1 MLEYARSCWDVV
13 ITQRSRPTARLA
25 ITVAGLL
32 IAHITTFAAAG
43 SEWRALATEELPTS
57 ITADLAVGNKT
68 TIAAFNSQQGSI
80 TVYTTGSE
88 PVRQRSV
95 ITATSADEEVTLTTK
110 STRDQGLTVTLSSK
124 SDGDLL
130 DVSFLPNSNIMAFK
144 PGKTKTLHIHDT
156 DIRYGIVPSLIGV
169 DLVYDPARY
178 EQEKELHIPSMNMFV
193 GLADGNDAMMVGVWN
208 RGNQAVKL
216 GLNNRDGERLISDFS
231 IDMDEQKFYLAYIEH
246 ENIWH
251 AEKLKDTYLETDTEI
266 DWQRPFDARWISRV
280 YLKGMGVSYPF
291 YAQTERRRISGRYVG
306 GWFIW
311 PFWFQGDKT
320 MLHFEKQL
328 PPIGEA
334 LIYYLD
340 DDGKGGESSPIGIME
355 QALGSDRATAILDR
369 KGVPPAQLLK
379 HGHAVCAMLNI
390 TLGVPTSYY
399 DDDIVVD
406 STLSYYDDIVTFIDL
421 IRQRIYVFLA
431 YAEEMET
438 FVNEQERAHPGFTE
452 SVKPL
457 HEILLEMER
466 HRNQIPGESLDQV
479 REWTKQLKK
488 IREKTPLDRKKFQ
501 YCDQN
506 CRRVAGTQ
514 DGLAMR
520 LSWEA
525 TRIMEQS
532 AEFAV
537 KSPEHCKLA
546 EQIIAKT
553 RKVLRNGT
561 WWEPTRLYWPP
572 KVAAP
577 AVPEKEPQGN
587 RLTL

>member
-1 MLEYARSCWDVV
+1 MLEYARSYWKGV
-13 ITQRSRPTARLA
+13 ITRRAHHTGHL
-25 ITVAGLL
+25 TVIIAGLL
-32 IAHITTFAAAG
+32 IAHANTFAAAG
-43 SEWRALATEELPTS
+43 SEWRALAKEELPTS

-68 TIAAFNSQQGSI
+68 TIAAFNSKQGSI

-95 ITATSADEEVTLTTK
+95 VTATSAGEDVTLTTK
-110 STRDQGLTVTLSSK
+110 STSDQGLTVTLSSN
-124 SDGDLL
+124 SGGALL
-130 DVSFLPNSNIMAFK
+130 DVSFLPGGNIMAFK

-193 GLADGNDAMMVGVWN
+193 GLADGNDAMMVGVWGK
-208 RGNQAVKL
+208 GNQAVKL
-216 GLNNRDGERLISDFS
+216 GLDNSDGERLISDFS

-246 ENIWH
+246 QNIWH

-266 DWQRPFDARWISRV
+266 DWQRPFDARWIGRI
-280 YLKGMGVSYPF
+280 YLKGMGASYPF
-291 YAQTERRRISGRYVG
+291 HAQTERRKISGRYVG

-311 PFWFQGDKT
+311 PFWFDGDKT
-320 MLHFEKQL
+320 MLHFEKQF
-328 PPIGEA
+328 PPMGEA

-340 DDGKGGESSPIGIME
+340 DDGKGDESSPIGIME

-369 KGVPPAQLLK
+369 KGVPPAQLLA
-379 HGHAVCAMLNI
+379 HGHAVCAMLYI
-390 TLGVPTSYY
+390 TLGVRVPYY
-399 DDDIVVD
+399 DDTFVVD

-431 YAEEMET
+431 YAEEMKT
-438 FVNEQERAHPGFTE
+438 FLNEQEQAHPGFTE

-457 HEILLEMER
+457 HEILLQMEG
-466 HRNQIPGESLDQV
+466 HGNQIPGESLDQV

-488 IREKTPLDRKKFQ
+488 IRETTPLDSKTFKHF
-501 YCDQN
+501 DQN
-506 CRRVAGTQ
+506 CRRVAGRQ

-520 LSWEA
+520 LSWDA

-561 WWEPTRLYWPP
+561 WWEPTRIYWPP
-572 KVAAP
+572 RVAAP
-577 AVPEKEPQGN
+577 CMPEKEGGTVS
-587 RLTL
+587 R